1 MLRTLPPMTMDK
13 NWGVL
18 WYHVQTHNT
27 QSNSYLITHILD
39 SLRTSCKIVNV
50 SPYLSNYN
58 FLADGFNG
66 PSGGGAS
73 GTTTGVQ
80 GGVEWMR
87 KLAFRYRRL
96 KEIYNSYKGN
106 VGGEFASTVNLFS
119 TPGVWNDSAF
129 RSFSSVASTLVRQ
142 ALVRLFSLE
151 KSLGA
156 SQPRAFLWCLTT
168 VKFVAESSIQ
178 KAKRSKQ
185 TDLNLSNLFWL
196 LRFQPSGQNKQR
208 TVYVDGVRV
217 CVCAVL
223 NIRLW
228 KL

>member
-1 MLRTLPPMTMDK
+1 MINCQLIWLTWLTFYLKFWLTLNTQLTFIVYNKYLFFFCSLRNVIKSMLRTLPPMTMDK

-151 KSLGA
+151 KSHVH
-156 SQPRAFLWCLTT
+156 SCDVWQ
-168 VKFVAESSIQ
+168 Q
-178 KAKRSKQ
+178 
-185 TDLNLSNLFWL
+185 
-196 LRFQPSGQNKQR
+196 
-208 TVYVDGVRV
+208 
-217 CVCAVL
+217 
-223 NIRLW
+223 
-228 KL
+228 